1 MSRRFPRWRTANLLG
16 VLDESDV
23 LVRVQDGGGSLGE
36 PVRTAMTDRLQT
48 LQAFDS
54 LDAVRKIL
62 DSSKV
67 TIVMNGME
75 FVGLTTRID
84 LLNYSLS
91 TTFQFRLKR
100 DIVI

>member
-1 MSRRFPRWRTANLLG
+1 M
-16 VLDESDV
+16 
-23 LVRVQDGGGSLGE
+23 LVRVQDGGGSFGE
-36 PVRTAMTDRLQT
+36 PVRTAMIDRLQT

-62 DSSKV
+62 NSGKV
-67 TIVMNGME
+67 TIVMNGTE

-91 TTFQFRLKR
+91 SRLSNS
-100 DIVI
+100 V